1 MGARR
6 TKLIAGLVRN
16 AQTKQAKEGE
26 EKAFLS
32 KSLILYGGIHSHFLD
47 SHGWEID

>member
-16 AQTKQAKEGE
+16 AKTKQARRERRRHFFL
-26 EKAFLS
+26 KA
-32 KSLILYGGIHSHFLD
+32 LYGGIHSHFLD